1 MGVLTALSNWGRRH
15 FASGSPDYVPA
26 NGVRGSGARG
36 FVTVAGLGTVV
47 GAGTGYALG
56 RQNLAID
63 KVTVTRDTFGVAT
76 GVLAKILAAEP
87 LLPEDPW

>member
-1 MGVLTALSNWGRRH
+1 VNVPRAALVPEPPRLRWRSN
-15 FASGSPDYVPA
+15 
-26 NGVRGSGARG
+26 
-36 FVTVAGLGTVV
+36 
-47 GAGTGYALG
+47 
-56 RQNLAID
+56 